1 MAQQAVWFVVRDE
14 DVSKVMAAVQALHLP
29 APPEAEDE
37 VGGFL
42 LASPSL
48 KLPGGGVGLPTKV
61 GRPGPRVPGGGVADT
76 IKGTSCSTTDWG
88 ADGGCS
94 DCGLDA

>member
-14 DVSKVMAAVQALHLP
+14 DVSKVMAAVQALQLSPP
-29 APPEAEDE
+29 AEAEDE

-48 KLPGGGVGLPTKV
+48 KLPGGGGLPTKV
-61 GRPGPRVPGGGVADT
+61 GRPGPRLPGGGGVADT